1 MKSMVIKHGL
11 AVADIGK
18 GELSSAMEGL
28 NLVTGVVR
36 RPVTMQIHASLVRP
50 GKVKDSQE

>member
-18 GELSSAMEGL
+18 GELSSAMESL

-50 GKVKDSQE
+50 GKVKDSRE